1 MVQKDAWYDFT
12 LKFIEAC
19 FVSQHIVYSWECSIC
34 TWEQCVFCCFG
45 KECFVFCSNVS
56 LKANGTLLIFC
67 LDDLSTDSIE
77 VSGVFKSPIIIVLL
91 SIFSFMS
98 QYLFYIF
105 RHSCVWY
112 INIYECY
119 IFFLDWYLYHYVMAF
134 SVFCYSL
141 CFKVCPAWYECCY
154 SSFLFVSIY
163 IDYLFPSFPVC
174 VCL

>member
-1 MVQKDAWYDFT
+1 MFCG
-12 LKFIEAC
+12 LAC
-19 FVSQHIVYSWECSIC
+19 DLSWRMFHVYLWKICILQILGKMFCISIKFVSY
-34 TWEQCVFCCFG
+34 
-45 KECFVFCSNVS
+45 NVS
-56 LKANGTLLIFC
+56 FKTKVSLLIFC